1 MRVQRN
7 SIFVFVVAVL
17 LMTTAWWFSNSGTSN
32 TAVTKVRATTS
43 GDGEKKPHFKS
54 RSATYVP
61 LATETQTTKPVQDTV
76 ELVYP
81 DGILLACPA
90 LDLDDGEYRVNGSAW
105 RHLRV
110 ENGELE
116 GVLTTPSEGSG
127 FVNTPRGH
135 LVAEF
140 QWTDEYC
147 RVAPLSPLTLP
158 GVVLDADGDPVAN
171 LEVVGCVGD
180 LMVTDDDGSFQM
192 KIFSSQTCYAFAFR
206 DEEDG
211 FAKGAMTEVIGGE
224 TERVE
229 LQSPGP
235 LMSAEQ
241 QRQRLQRGAHQL
253 LAMLEQRYA
262 SESPVTMALQQH
274 PDNPTLR
281 AWSDVEV
288 AELNLRYDDV
298 EHLLSGDVNDED
310 WRDLWLFGFGT

>member
-1 MRVQRN
+1 
-7 SIFVFVVAVL
+7 
-17 LMTTAWWFSNSGTSN
+17 
-32 TAVTKVRATTS
+32 
-43 GDGEKKPHFKS
+43 
-54 RSATYVP
+54 
-61 LATETQTTKPVQDTV
+61 
-76 ELVYP
+76 
-81 DGILLACPA
+81 
-90 LDLDDGEYRVNGSAW
+90 
-105 RHLRV
+105 
-110 ENGELE
+110 
-116 GVLTTPSEGSG
+116 
-127 FVNTPRGH
+127 
-135 LVAEF
+135 
-140 QWTDEYC
+140 
-147 RVAPLSPLTLP
+147 
-158 GVVLDADGDPVAN
+158 VAN